1 MSFEFLKSII
11 NESSTLGKIEGF
23 IDPTTRDG
31 ANKFGFVTYDD
42 REWSFTGKT
51 GTNAGLKKPSF
62 EYMCRDYVKH
72 TDDRIWITI
81 DGDITN
87 P

>member
-51 GTNAGLKKPSF
+51 GTNA
-62 EYMCRDYVKH
+62 
-72 TDDRIWITI
+72 
-81 DGDITN
+81 
-87 P
+87 